1 MSVKPRTIDNLGVDS
16 SIRYAKDQELLK
28 DVRLIEESRWI
39 PQKSEVSVTKPYV
52 SSEFDKLFTSNRTA
66 SWALFAPPQGYDA
79 MARALFSYQM
89 IPSLGAPEKSETDEK
104 LAALE
109 DALKKKQKRDKR
121 HQSSEDE
128 EEEQQERETL
138 SALLHCIEKFDKT
151 LFLINARRN
160 QYQRG

>member
-1 MSVKPRTIDNLGVDS
+1 MSIKPRTIDNLGVET

-39 PQKSEVSVTKPYV
+39 PQKSAVSVTKPYIP
-52 SSEFDKLFTSNRTA
+52 SEYEHLFASAPTA
-66 SWALFAPPQGYDA
+66 SWALFSPPKGYDA

-89 IPSLGAPEKSETDEK
+89 IPSLGTPDKAETDDK

-109 DALKKKQKRDKR
+109 DALNKKHNRGKR
-121 HQSSEDE
+121 HQSDEDAE
-128 EEEQQERETL
+128 QEQQERETL

-151 LFLINARRN
+151 LFLINSRRN